1 MIRQLSDLIDPSAM
15 TSFKRGLKL
24 VGYGLLLALLI
35 GTHTAAYMEGR
46 ADKAAEYAEQT
57 IEQLETDIV
66 DNAERIE
73 RQVTTVTRATARFE
87 EQADKLQEAINENQ
101 SANLDPNCSLSPDE
115 FRLFNESISET
126 ERGVSGDSLGA
137 LLSAKAAKQ
146 SKSGGTEDQGE

>member
-1 MIRQLSDLIDPSAM
+1 MTIPVNLETVAGPSVM
-15 TSFKRGLKL
+15 KSFKLI
-24 VGYGLLLALLI
+24 GYGLLLALLI
-35 GTHTAAYMEGR
+35 GTHTAAYMKGR
-46 ADKAAEYAEQT
+46 ADKAAEYAEET

-101 SANLDPNCSLSPDE
+101 TANLDPNCALSDDE

-126 ERGVSGDSLGA
+126 QRGVSGDSLGT
-137 LLSAKAAKQ
+137 LLSTKAAKQ
-146 SKSGGTEDQGE
+146 SKSGGTEDQVE

>member
-15 TSFKRGLKL
+15 TSFERGLKL

-46 ADKAAEYAEQT
+46 ADKAAEYAEET
-57 IEQLETDIV
+57 IEQLESDIV

-87 EQADKLQEAINENQ
+87 KQADKLQEAINENQ
-101 SANLDPNCSLSPDE
+101 TVNLDPNCALSDDE
-115 FRLFNESISET
+115 FRLFNEAVSET
-126 ERGVSGDSLGA
+126 QRSVSRDSPGTLLGT
-137 LLSAKAAKQ
+137 KAAKQ
-146 SKSGGTEDQGE
+146 SKSRGAEDQVK

>member
-1 MIRQLSDLIDPSAM
+1 MTIPVNLETVAGPSVM
-15 TSFKRGLKL
+15 KSFKLI
-24 VGYGLLLALLI
+24 GYGLLLALLI
-35 GTHTAAYMEGR
+35 GTHTAAYMKGR
-46 ADKAAEYAEQT
+46 ADKAAEYAEET

-101 SANLDPNCSLSPDE
+101 TANLDPNCALSDDE

-126 ERGVSGDSLGA
+126 QRGVPGDSLGT
-137 LLSAKAAKQ
+137 LLSTKAAKQ
-146 SKSGGTEDQGE
+146 SKSGGTEDQVE